1 MSFKIAIANVV
12 QVPVKFTLREGAVDK
27 LFSFTLT
34 ASRKTQDEM
43 EDQPEQTIREFLL
56 ENVSDWSGQR
66 LVLRE
71 DNEPAAFSREAFEY
85 LLKQHGLQAVVWN
98 AYQRQVASKEK
109 N

>member
-1 MSFKIAIANVV
+1 MSFKIAIANIV

-43 EDQPEQTIREFLL
+43 EGQPEQTIREFLL

-71 DNEPAAFSREAFEY
+71 DNEPAAFSHEAFEY
-85 LLKQHGLQAVVWN
+85 MLKQHGLQGVIWS
-98 AYQRQVASKEK
+98 AYQRQVAGKEK

>member
-1 MSFKIAIANVV
+1 MSFKIAIGNVV

-43 EDQPEQTIREFLL
+43 EEQPEQTIREFLL
-56 ENVSDWSGQR
+56 ENVTDWSGQR
-66 LVLRE
+66 LVLHE
-71 DNEPAAFSREAFEY
+71 DGEPAAFAREAFEY
-85 LLKQHGLQAVVWN
+85 MLKQQGVQGVIWN
-98 AYQRQVASKEK
+98 AYQRQVAGKEK